1 MSSVTENK
9 YDAADMTGSEGD
21 ADASVI
27 DLLRR
32 FHYGEPVAAANTT
45 LPAGAVL
52 PALLNAYRD
61 ASAIRYQYPLYLIPP
76 DGTTLS
82 VLALPASEY
91 LVESLEALAPIM
103 LTH

>member
-1 MSSVTENK
+1 MNSVSERK
-9 YDAADMTGSEGD
+9 HDAPDTAGSEGD
-21 ADASVI
+21 ADAGVI
-27 DLLRR
+27 ELLRR
-32 FHYGEPVAAANTT
+32 FHYGEPAAAANTT

-82 VLALPASEY
+82 VLAKGY
-91 LVESLEALAPIM
+91 
-103 LTH
+103 